1 MILREYGKTGIMITP
16 IGLGTWV
23 MGGSWWGGS
32 DSQECK
38 NTILA
43 ALESGVNLVD
53 TAPAYGQG
61 ISETIVGKAIKEFGR
76 EKVVLSTK
84 AGLRWDANGDVTR
97 NCSPESLEYE
107 LEQSMKRLQTDYI
120 DIYHLHWPDFHT
132 SMESVMGKMEEF
144 KKTGRVRAIA
154 VSNLDMEQM
163 KECLASGV
171 LDGCQPPLN
180 MFERESEKE
189 ILPLCLNNNL
199 GVLSYGAICRG
210 LLSGK
215 FTKES
220 RFKEGDMRSFDPKFQ
235 AEHFGQYIDAVEELK
250 EIASGMDVS
259 VAQLAVAWA
268 FHQNGVTAALTG
280 ARRPEQI
287 RETASA
293 GEIHLENEVLERIES
308 ILEKNI
314 VYDIG
319 PEFMAP

>member
-1 MILREYGKTGIMITP
+1 MKLCEYGKTGIMITP

-32 DSQECK
+32 DKEESK
-38 NTILA
+38 ATILA
-43 ALESGVNLVD
+43 ALESGINLVD

-61 ISETIVGKAIKEFGR
+61 IAETIVGEAIKEFGR
-76 EKVVLSTK
+76 KNVILSTK
-84 AGLRWDANGDVTR
+84 AGLRWDEKGDVTR

-107 LEQSMKRLQTDYI
+107 LDMSMQRLQTDYI
-120 DIYHLHWPDFHT
+120 DIYHLHWPDFKT
-132 SMESVMGKMEEF
+132 PMKDVMRKMNEF
-144 KKTGRVRAIA
+144 KKAGKIRAVA
-154 VSNLDMEQM
+154 VSNLSIEQM
-163 KECLASGV
+163 QECLEEGY

-189 ILPLCLNNNL
+189 ILPLCQQNQL

-220 RFKEGDMRSFDPKFQ
+220 QFKEGDMRSFDPKFQ
-235 AEHFGQYIDAVEELK
+235 PSNFEQYINAVEDLKKVAAELN
-250 EIASGMDVS
+250 IS
-259 VAQLAVAWA
+259 VAQLAVAWT
-268 FHQNGVTAALTG
+268 FHQKGVTCALVG

-287 RETASA
+287 KENAAA
-293 GEIHLENEVLERIES
+293 GDVKLEQDTLDKIEQ
-308 ILEKNI
+308 ILKENI
-314 VYDIG
+314 SHDIG

>member
-1 MILREYGKTGIMITP
+1 MVLREYGKTGIMITP

-32 DSQECK
+32 DSRECQ

-43 ALESGVNLVD
+43 ALEAGINLVD

-61 ISETIVGKAIKEFGR
+61 VSETIVGKAVKEFGR
-76 EKVVLSTK
+76 EKVILSTK
-84 AGLRWDANGDVTR
+84 AGLRWDEHGDVTR
-97 NCSPESLEYE
+97 NCSPDSLEYE
-107 LEQSMKRLQTDYI
+107 LGESMKRLQTDYI

-132 SMESVMGKMEEF
+132 SMESVMRKMEEF
-144 KKTGRVRAIA
+144 KKAGRIRAIA

-163 KECLASGV
+163 KECRASGV

-180 MFERESEKE
+180 LFERESEKE
-189 ILPLCLNNNL
+189 ILPFCREHHL

-235 AEHFGQYIDAVEELK
+235 PEHFGQYINAVEELK
-250 EIASGMDVS
+250 EIAAGLGVS
-259 VAQLAVAWA
+259 VAQLAVAWTI
-268 FHQNGVTAALTG
+268 HQKGVTAALAG

-287 RETASA
+287 RETAMA
-293 GEIHLENEVLERIES
+293 GDISLENEVLNKIQN
-308 ILEKNI
+308 ILKRNI
-314 VYDIG
+314 TQEIG